1 MNILITGVAGFIGY
15 HLAKELKKKNC
26 VLGIDNFNNYY
37 SPKYKKQRLNLI
49 SKKNFKFLKLDLR
62 NKKKLALVFKKFK
75 PNIVYHLASQ
85 PGIMYSFKNPKTY
98 VSNNIKVTRN
108 LIEQSIIHNIDKFYF
123 TSSSSVYGNKKKYP
137 IDENSSL
144 RPINTYAKTKKEC
157 EKILLKNF
165 KNTNIDL
172 KIFRPFTV
180 YGPYARPDMIFV
192 SYFKRAMNKENFYLF
207 NNGEYVRDFTY
218 VEDVAK
224 ILSKF
229 LKVGKINHKIFNICS
244 SNPIKIKNLVKI
256 IDKYN
261 LNKPKIVL
269 KPYRNGEMK
278 KTFGNNHLIKKI
290 IKFKK
295 FTNIES
301 GIRKTV
307 NWYSKFKNK
316 DLLTFDKIK

>member
-1 MNILITGVAGFIGY
+1 MRILITGAAGFIGY
-15 HLAKELKKKNC
+15 HLSKELIKKNN

-37 SPKYKKQRLNLI
+37 SPKYKKIRISLI
-49 SKKNFKFLKLDLR
+49 KKKNFKFLKLDLR
-62 NKKKLALVFKKFK
+62 NKKKLDLVFKKFK

-98 VSNNIKVTRN
+98 VSNNIKVTKN
-108 LIEQSIIHNIDKFYF
+108 LIEQSIINNIDKFYF

-137 IDENSSL
+137 IDENSLL

-165 KNTNIDL
+165 KDTNIDL

-180 YGPYARPDMIFV
+180 YGPYARPDMIFI
-192 SYFKRAMNKENFYLF
+192 SYLKRAMNKENFHLF
-207 NNGEYVRDFTY
+207 NRGEYVRDFTY
-218 VEDVAK
+218 VEDVVK

-229 LKVGKINHKIFNICS
+229 LKVGKINNKIFNICS
-244 SNPIKIKNLVKI
+244 SNPIKIKNLVKK

-261 LNKPKIVL
+261 LNKPNIVF

-278 KTFGNNHLIKKI
+278 KTYGNNQLIKKI

-295 FTNIES
+295 FTNIDS
-301 GIRKTV
+301 GIKKTL

-316 DLLTFDKIK
+316 DLLNFDKLK